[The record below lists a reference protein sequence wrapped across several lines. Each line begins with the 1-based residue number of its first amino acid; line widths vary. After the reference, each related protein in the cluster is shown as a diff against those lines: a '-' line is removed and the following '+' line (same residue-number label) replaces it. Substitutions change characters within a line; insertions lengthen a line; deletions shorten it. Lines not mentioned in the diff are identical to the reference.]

1 MKGPRCDRIL
11 AGTTFAAIV
20 SHYKVRRRTSK
31 LLRHAFEF
39 AELPFDKNANPFT
52 AVIRCTSNGNADGK
66 TISATRVLIGTQII
80 MDDAPDERST
90 SVAEPEDG
98 SPRRLPS
105 LSSDH
110 PPAAPHMMSAT
121 LWCRDQTLACRNY
134 PTLAPEENR
143 VYPSNSRHRVATP
156 YSPDAIGTFQDCYPI
171 RNFTKRPSL
180 DCSWS
185 GFRYRC

>member
-1 MKGPRCDRIL
+1 MRDPG
-11 AGTTFAAIV
+11 
-20 SHYKVRRRTSK
+20 
-31 LLRHAFEF
+31 
-39 AELPFDKNANPFT
+39 
-52 AVIRCTSNGNADGK
+52 
-66 TISATRVLIGTQII
+66 
-80 MDDAPDERST
+80 RS
-90 SVAEPEDG
+90 SRVAEPEDG

-121 LWCRDQTLACRNY
+121 SWCRDQTLACRNY

-185 GFRYRC
+185 GFRYRVSFARLSRSLALSVKRLYVAPTPANGRLWMDLAERRQRMASRGCSQAKDGS